1 MRVLDRKLLR
11 NLWEMRVQALAIA
24 AVIAC
29 GVAIAIMSAGAMA
42 SLRTTR
48 DAYYAQYRFADVF
61 SQLKR
66 APRLLT
72 DELAQLPGIGAWDV
86 RIVRYAALDV
96 PALRRPA
103 AALLVSLPQGGR
115 QRLNRI
121 ALRSGR
127 LPLWGRD
134 ELVMSEA
141 MAQALGYTVGGRLDV
156 VLGGHKRRF
165 TVVGTALSPEFV
177 YVLPPGQLMP
187 DDRAFGILWLD
198 QALMEAAFDMRG
210 AFNDVSLALAP
221 GADEHEAIRR
231 LDALLARYGG
241 TAAYGRADQTSHAFI
256 DQELGQLRT
265 IVLVIPPVFLAV
277 SAFLLNMVLGRR
289 VDLERS
295 SIGLLKA
302 FGYTDREVGW
312 HFLKLALLITALGL
326 LLGGGLGVA
335 LGQWMTGMYQQYFH
349 FPFLAYRVDATVV
362 VLSGVA
368 SVLSALAGTW
378 SAVRRAARLAPAI
391 AMLPPAPAAYRRTLV
406 DRAGLGRCF
415 SMPGQ
420 MIVRH
425 LQRFPLRAVL
435 TTLGVAMATML
446 LVSLFFF
453 FDAIDRLVD
462 DFYFRANRQDLVV
475 GLVEPQGEAARYEA
489 SRWPGVRQAEPSLD
503 VPARLSNGPHAQ
515 RLALTGVEPSGRFRA
530 LYDAAGSAFSMPAQ
544 GVVLSDKLASLLGV
558 RRGDRIYAEVLM
570 GARRTRWLTVSGI
583 AAEHV
588 GLSAYMDRGALAM
601 LTGQSGA
608 VTSVAALV
616 DPQRQDELFRYL
628 KGVPT
633 VVSVATRTQA
643 IAQLREVMAG
653 GMVITVNFYIGLG
666 VVIALGV
673 IYNALRIALAERAH
687 ELASLRVLGFS
698 KVEVNYVL
706 LGEVAILVLCALPLG
721 SLLGY
726 GLAGVM
732 ARAMDT
738 KLFRVPFVIEPATYG
753 VAIGIVAAAAALCG
767 AWVARHVNRLDLVAV
782 LKTRE

>member
-1 MRVLDRKLLR
+1 MRALDRKLWR
-11 NLWEMRVQALAIA
+11 NLREIRAQVLAIS

-29 GVAIAIMSAGAMA
+29 GVGIAIMSAGAMA
-42 SLRTTR
+42 SLRATR
-48 DAYYAQYRFADVF
+48 DVYYAQYRFADVF

-72 DELAQLPGIGAWDV
+72 DDLAQLPGVSAWDV
-86 RIVRYAALDV
+86 RIVRYASLDV
-96 PALRRPA
+96 PTLRRPA
-103 AALLVSLPQGGR
+103 AALLVSLPESGR
-115 QRLNRI
+115 QRLNRV

-127 LPLWGRD
+127 LPQRGRD
-134 ELVMSEA
+134 ELVMSEP
-141 MAQALGYTVGGRLDV
+141 MAQALGDTVGSRLDV

-165 TVVGTALSPEFV
+165 TIVGTALSPEFV

-198 QALMEAAFDMRG
+198 QSLMEAAFDMRG

-221 GADEHEAIRR
+221 GAVEFDAIQR

-277 SAFLLNMVLGRR
+277 SAFLLNMVLSRR
-289 VDLERS
+289 VDIERS
-295 SIGLLKA
+295 SIGLLKS

-312 HFLKLALLITALGL
+312 HYLKLALLITALGL
-326 LLGGGLGVA
+326 LLGNGLGIA
-335 LGQWMTGMYQQYFH
+335 LGRWMTGMYQQYFH
-349 FPFLAYRVDATVV
+349 FPFVAYRTDPVAIA
-362 VLSGVA
+362 LSCLA
-368 SVLSALAGTW
+368 SLLAAFAGTW
-378 SAVRRAARLAPAI
+378 SAVVRAARLAPAI
-391 AMLPPAPAAYRRTLV
+391 AMLPPAPAAYRRTLA
-406 DRAGLGRCF
+406 DRAGLGRYL

-425 LQRFPLRAVL
+425 LQRFPLRAAL

-453 FDAIDRLVD
+453 FDAIDTLVD

-475 GLVEPQGEAARYEA
+475 GLMEPQSEAARYEA
-489 SRWPGVRQAEPSLD
+489 GRWPGVRQAEPSLE
-503 VPARLSNGPHAQ
+503 VPARLSSGHRAQ

-530 LYDAAGSAFSMPAQ
+530 LYDRDGSAFGMPAR
-544 GVVLSDKLASLLGV
+544 GVVLSDKLASLLAV
-558 RRGDRIYAEVLM
+558 TRGDRVYAETWT
-570 GARRTRWLTVSGI
+570 GERRTCWLTVSGI

-588 GLSAYMDRGALAM
+588 GLSAYMDRRALAA
-601 LTGQSGA
+601 LTGQSDA
-608 VTSVAALV
+608 VTTISALV
-616 DPQRQDELFRYL
+616 DPRSEGELFRYL

-673 IYNALRIALAERAH
+673 VYNALRIALAERMH
-687 ELASLRVLGFS
+687 ELATLRVLGFT
-698 KVEVNYVL
+698 KLEVNYVL
-706 LGEVAILVLCALPLG
+706 LGEVVLLVLCALPLG
-721 SLLGY
+721 CLLGY

-732 ARAMDT
+732 VHAMDT
-738 KLFRVPFVIEPATYG
+738 KLFRVPFVIQPATYG
-753 VAIGIVAAAAALCG
+753 IAAGIVISAAALCG
-767 AWVARHVNRLDLVAV
+767 AWVARRVNRLDLVAV